1 MGVFIADLDEMRR
14 IIASLQEKERSVVF
28 TNGVFDLLHV
38 GHVRALEDARS
49 RGDCLVV
56 GLNSDRSVSEL
67 KGPHLPINPE
77 MERAE
82 ILCAL
87 SCVDYV
93 TLFGDRRADRILE
106 KLKPDVAAKG
116 TDYTVDTVPERET
129 ILSYGGKIA
138 IVGDPKNHASSDM
151 MARIIESAGRRPEPG

>member
-1 MGVFIADLDEMRR
+1 MGVLIEDHDALRR
-14 IIASLQEKERSVVF
+14 IIASLQEEGRIVVF

-38 GHVRALEDARS
+38 GHVRALDDARS

-77 MERAE
+77 AERAE

-87 SCVDYV
+87 AAVDYV
-93 TLFGDRRADRILE
+93 TLFGDRRADAILE
-106 KLKPDVAAKG
+106 KLRPDVAAKG
-116 TDYTVDTVPERET
+116 TDYTEETVPERET
-129 ILSYGGKIA
+129 ILSYGGRIA
-138 IVGDPKNHASSDM
+138 IVGDPKTHASSDM
-151 MARIIESAGRRPEPG
+151 MTRIIEMSRRRNDPG

>member
-1 MGVFIADLDEMRR
+1 MGVFIDDHDELRR
-14 IIASLQEKERSVVF
+14 VIAELQEKGRVVVF

-38 GHVRALEDARS
+38 GHVRAIADARS
-49 RGDCLVV
+49 RGDCLVI

-87 SCVDYV
+87 SSVDYV
-93 TLFGDRRADRILE
+93 TLFGDRRADEILM
-106 KLKPDVAAKG
+106 KLRPDVAAKG

-129 ILSYGGKIA
+129 ILSYGGRIA
-138 IVGDPKNHASSDM
+138 IVGDPKTHASSDM
-151 MARIIESAGRRPEPG
+151 MARIIDMAGRRREPG